1 MANEKQKALDIALLQ
16 IRKDHGEGAIMKLGE
31 AKVQDVKS
39 ISTGAISP
47 DIATG
52 IGGVPRGRIIEIYG
66 PESSGKTTLTL
77 HIVAEAQK
85 AGGTAVFIDAEHA
98 MDPVYAKKL
107 GVNVDELLISQPDS
121 AEEALQIADTLIRSG
136 AIDVLVIDSVAALAP
151 RAELEGEMGDAHVGL
166 QARLMSQA
174 LRKLTA
180 LLSKSHTSAIFIN
193 QIREKIGVMFGS
205 PETTPGG
212 RALKFYSSMRLD
224 VRRVEAIKV
233 GDQNIGN
240 KVKVKVVKNKVAQP
254 FREGFF
260 DIIFGEGI
268 SGLGSMIDVAVE
280 MNVLDKSGTW
290 ISFGETK
297 MGQGR
302 EAAKTFL
309 KENPEV
315 YAQIEKLVKQ
325 KAGLTPQDMKPE
337 VKDAKAGTPTMTGAG
352 AAAPAAMAKV
362 SLTPA
367 GAAALAAS
375 KKEAEKAPEKTKVAA
390 SK

>member
-1 MANEKQKALDIALLQ
+1 
-16 IRKDHGEGAIMKLGE
+16 
-31 AKVQDVKS
+31 
-39 ISTGAISP
+39 
-47 DIATG
+47 
-52 IGGVPRGRIIEIYG
+52 
-66 PESSGKTTLTL
+66 
-77 HIVAEAQK
+77 
-85 AGGTAVFIDAEHA
+85 
-98 MDPVYAKKL
+98 
-107 GVNVDELLISQPDS
+107 
-121 AEEALQIADTLIRSG
+121 
-136 AIDVLVIDSVAALAP
+136 
-151 RAELEGEMGDAHVGL
+151 
-166 QARLMSQA
+166 
-174 LRKLTA
+174 
-180 LLSKSHTSAIFIN
+180 
-193 QIREKIGVMFGS
+193 MFGS

-240 KVKVKVVKNKVAQP
+240 KVKVKVVKNKTAQP

-309 KENPEV
+309 KEHPEV

-325 KAGLTPQDMKPE
+325 KAGLIPHDLKPE
-337 VKDAKAGTPTMTGAG
+337 VKDAKAGTPTIAGAS
-352 AAAPAAMAKV
+352 AAAPAATAKV
-362 SLTPA
+362 ALTPA

-375 KKEAEKAPEKTKVAA
+375 KKEAEKVPEKAKVAV